1 MRKSID
7 DLLAQAEETKRRAD
21 ERIKK
26 LKYQKQMA
34 DAKKAISDYKVLK
47 SKFDAVC
54 NQNKELEA
62 NNKKLSDSVKKF
74 NDNLQDAIVKVNGS
88 KIWNGKDD
96 KGQQVKLVQLNNV
109 LQLMQNINK

>member
-21 ERIKK
+21 ERVKK

-34 DAKKAISDYKVLK
+34 DAKKAISDYKGLK
-47 SKFDAVC
+47 AKFDVVC

-62 NNKKLSDSVKKF
+62 NNKKLNDSVKKF
-74 NDNLQDAIVKVNGS
+74 NDKLQDAIVKVNGS
-88 KIWNGKDD
+88 KAWNGTDD
-96 KGQQVKLVQLNNV
+96 GQQVKLVRLDNV
-109 LQLMQNINK
+109 VQLMQNINK